1 MKIVGCDLHAKQQS
15 IAMVETD
22 TGEWIERALSH
33 EGKAVAEFYAALEGP
48 VVVGIEATGSMQ
60 WFLEL
65 LDELGIECRVG
76 QPAKIRAA
84 ETRKQKHDRRDARL
98 ILDLLTMED
107 RFPAIWM
114 PSTEQRDLRT
124 LLRDRHQWVK
134 IRSRLQPTVQAM
146 ALNHALRQ
154 GHARWSAAGQSAL
167 RALPLPPYTSQRRN
181 ELLRLY
187 SQMEK
192 RTQELDK
199 EVEAQA
205 RQRPQARRL
214 LTHPGVGPVTALATE
229 VFLGD
234 PKRFTTGNQV
244 ASYIGMIPCEHSSG
258 KRQRL
263 GEVNKDGD
271 KWSRYCWTE
280 ATMHAVGK
288 DPELKRFYRRKLI
301 QKGMGKARIAAARK
315 LGIRLWIMM
324 RDQIDYDEFCRRG
337 KLRQSGEAHA
347 GMPDYNS
354 GHAQQGR
361 GQRNRLPASP
371 KGGEFA

>member
-1 MKIVGCDLHAKQQS
+1 
-15 IAMVETD
+15 MVDTE
-22 TGEWIERALSH
+22 TGEITEKTLSH
-33 EGKAVAEFYAALEGP
+33 EGNAMREFYAALEPP
-48 VVVGIEATGSMQ
+48 VVVGIEATGAMQ

-65 LDELGIECRVG
+65 LEELGVECRVG
-76 QPAKIRAA
+76 HPAKIRAA

-98 ILDLLTMED
+98 LLDLLLMKD
-107 RFPAIWM
+107 RFPEIWM

-124 LLRDRHQWVK
+124 LLRDRHQWV
-134 IRSRLQPTVQAM
+134 RMRARLQHTLQAM
-146 ALNHALRQ
+146 ALNHALRR
-154 GHARWSAAGQSAL
+154 GPALWSVAGQNAL
-167 RALPLPPYTSQRRN
+167 QALPLPPYSSQRRT

-187 SQMEK
+187 VQLQK
-192 RTQELDK
+192 RIQALDK
-199 EVEAQA
+199 EVDVQA

-214 LTHPGVGPVTALATE
+214 LTHPGVGAVTALATE

-234 PKRFTTGNQV
+234 PNRFDTGNQV

-263 GEVNKDGD
+263 GKLSKEGN
-271 KWSRYCWTE
+271 SLLRYLWTE

-324 RDQIDYDEFCRRG
+324 RDQIDYEEFCRRG
-337 KLRQSGEAHA
+337 DCGRRGKAHA
-347 GMPDYNS
+347 GMPDFNS
-354 GHAQQGR
+354 G
-361 GQRNRLPASP
+361 PALQ
-371 KGGEFA
+371 

>member
-1 MKIVGCDLHAKQQS
+1 MKIVGCDLHARQQT
-15 IAMVETD
+15 IAMVD
-22 TGEWIERALSH
+22 TESGEFTEKTLSH
-33 EGKAVAEFYAALEGP
+33 EGNAVREFYVSLEGP

-65 LDELGIECRVG
+65 LEELRIECRVG
-76 QPAKIRAA
+76 HPAKIRAA

-98 ILDLLTMED
+98 ILDLLTREGH
-107 RFPAIWM
+107 FPTIWM

-134 IRSRLQPTVQAM
+134 MRTRLQHTLQGI
-146 ALNHALRQ
+146 ALNHALRR
-154 GHARWSAAGQSAL
+154 GHALWSTAGKSAL
-167 RALPLPPYTSQRRN
+167 EALPLPPYTSQRRN

-187 SQMEK
+187 AQLQK
-192 RTQELDK
+192 RIQELDK

-205 RQRPQARRL
+205 QQRPQACRL
-214 LTHPGVGPVTALATE
+214 LTHAGVGPVTALATE

-234 PKRFTTGNQV
+234 PSRFATGNQV

-263 GEVNKDGD
+263 GKMTKQGN
-271 KWSRYCWTE
+271 SLLRYLWTE
-280 ATMHAVGK
+280 AAMHAVGK

-315 LGIRLWIMM
+315 LGIRLWIML
-324 RDQIDYDEFCRRG
+324 RDQIDYEEFCRRG
-337 KLRQSGEAHA
+337 MLRQSGEAHA
-347 GMPDYNS
+347 GMPDFNS
-354 GHAQQGR
+354 GPAQQ
-361 GQRNRLPASP
+361 
-371 KGGEFA
+371 